1 MPSCFRNTTLWGK
14 KENNYYLDNTRHMYN
29 SLFQQDQSQI
39 QLSWCQ
45 ILTAFTSTKAGMWS
59 REKSDLI
66 KFKYRN
72 NLYTLN
78 KNGDNTASK
87 IVFTLGLN
95 HTRECTKIPPH
106 HLTQSSFESRTFQHS
121 PRILIYTVWLKYWKL
136 IIFYSILPLMQS
148 KVTLK
153 WGEKV

>member
-1 MPSCFRNTTLWGK
+1 M
-14 KENNYYLDNTRHMYN
+14 
-29 SLFQQDQSQI
+29 DQSQAEGQCRAASGT
-39 QLSWCQ
+39 QLSE
-45 ILTAFTSTKAGMWS
+45 
-59 REKSDLI
+59 EKKKTIITLI

-121 PRILIYTVWLKYWKL
+121 PRILIYSLIKILKINNIL
-136 IIFYSILPLMQS
+136 FYPTIDAIKSHSKMGRKSVGIL
-148 KVTLK
+148 
-153 WGEKV
+153 GRHCF